1 MHEITPAGLA
11 VLFGALFIVFR
22 ALELT
27 MPKARRTPLKRRGIL
42 TDLSYWVFNPLVAD
56 VAIQLIMLVVLALF
70 ALTIYGRFDKAEI
83 LAGFGP
89 LSQLPMAAQ
98 AALMLVLAD
107 FIGYWVHRRFHGARL
122 WRFHAIH
129 HSAQTL
135 DWLSAVR
142 AHPVNELAGKLAI
155 MLPLLALGFSATAV
169 AWTAPVTGLFALLLH
184 ANVDWDWGPL
194 RTVIASPRFHRWHH
208 TSEEEGLDKNFAPLF
223 PVWDIAFGTYYMPK
237 GTIPAR
243 FGTTTPVPDGL
254 MAQMLFPFRRR

>member
-1 MHEITPAGLA
+1 MHEIAPAGLA
-11 VLFGALFIVFR
+11 VLFGGLFIVFR
-22 ALELT
+22 TLELT

-56 VAIQLIMLVVLALF
+56 AAIQLIMLVVLALF
-70 ALTIYGRFDKAEI
+70 ALTIYGRIDKAQI

-129 HSAQTL
+129 HSSQTL

-208 TSEEEGLDKNFAPLF
+208 TSEDEGLDKNFAPLF
-223 PVWDIAFGTYYMPK
+223 PVWDIAFGTYYMPE